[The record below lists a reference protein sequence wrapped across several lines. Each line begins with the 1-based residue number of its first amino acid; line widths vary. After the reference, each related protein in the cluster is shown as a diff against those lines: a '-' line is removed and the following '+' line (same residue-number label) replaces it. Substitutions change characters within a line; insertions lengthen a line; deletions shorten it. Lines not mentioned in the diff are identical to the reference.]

1 MPDKIN
7 QAHDSHGNTLAN
19 CVGTPFHAATSGEVR
34 TTWWYSWDNYIV
46 PDVYTSMPREL
57 AAIRNAVAMI
67 DMSPLPKMEI
77 SGPDAHRLI
86 DQLMTRDMRGLQ
98 VDHAMFTPWCNQDG
112 LMVGDGLVFRL
123 SEERFIVSGETS
135 HAWFAS
141 QAAGFDVEIRNASDQ
156 YGILSLQGP
165 NSFDLMQ
172 AATGRDWS
180 SLKFSQ
186 IGRTTIAGVD
196 LFVAR
201 QGFTGERGFELWVPR
216 QGGAAVWRHLQSVG
230 QAFGATPAGEYAVDV
245 ARIEA
250 GLILVSADY
259 NGAGPDPRTARVD
272 VVDDLHITPYE
283 AGLGRLV
290 DLDSDFVGRDA
301 LRAAQAS
308 SQPKRRFVGLRYEAA
323 EILSAAAAKSAYG
336 TALSRVVW
344 GSMRAL
350 KNGQVV
356 GRASS
361 LAFSPTLRQA
371 ISFGFLPEE
380 LSQAGSAI
388 EVELKDDEG
397 AVIGFVGATV
407 VSLPFVEIRRS
418 KG

>member
-1 MPDKIN
+1 MAVKIN
-7 QAHDSHGNTLAN
+7 LAN
-19 CVGTPFHAATSGEVR
+19 DTELPPAYLGTPFHAATSGEVR
-34 TTWWYSWDNYIV
+34 TTWWYTWDNSIV

-67 DMSPLPKMEI
+67 DMSPLPKMEVR
-77 SGPDAHRLI
+77 GPDAHRLI
-86 DQLMTRDMRGLQ
+86 DRVMTRDMRDLQ
-98 VDHAMFTPWCNQDG
+98 VDHAMYTPWCNQDG
-112 LMVGDGLVFRL
+112 FMVGDGLVFRL
-123 SEERFIVSGETS
+123 SEQRFIVSGETS

-141 QAAGFDVEIRNASDQ
+141 QAAGFDVEIFNAYAQ

-165 NSFDLMQ
+165 KAFDLMQ

-180 SLKFSQ
+180 GLKFSQ
-186 IGRTTIAGVD
+186 IGRATIAGFD

-201 QGFTGERGFELWVPR
+201 QGFTGERGFELWVPKD
-216 QGGAAVWRHLQSVG
+216 GGAAVWRHLQSVG
-230 QAFGATPAGEYAVDV
+230 KAFGATPAGEYAVDV

-259 NGAGPDPRTARVD
+259 NGAGPDPRTARVA
-272 VVDDLHITPYE
+272 VVDDLHITPFE

-290 DLDSDFVGRDA
+290 DLGSDFVGRDA
-301 LRAAQAS
+301 LQTAQS
-308 SQPKRRFVGLRYEAA
+308 SEPKRRFVGLRYDAA
-323 EILSAAAAKSAYG
+323 EILNAAAAKSAYG
-336 TALSRVVW
+336 TALSRVFW

-350 KNGQVV
+350 KDGRVV

-361 LAFSPTLRQA
+361 LTFSPTLRQA
-371 ISFGFLPEE
+371 ISFGFLPDD
-380 LSQAGSAI
+380 LAPVGSTI

-397 AVIGFVGATV
+397 ALLGLVGATV
-407 VSLPFVEIRRS
+407 VSLPFIEIRRS